1 MGYGSPRRLRQ
12 ALVCAVIAVGAL
24 VPTARAGDLLEVPL
38 PAAEPSGLAAAPGVS
53 AAAGAVAVA
62 VPVAELASQA
72 SQEARTAR
80 DDLARARASLARP
93 HAGVV
98 ARIIAPRHASAPPVM
113 RAAVRSL
120 PLGNVEAHPL
130 GNVEAQVRA
139 ALPAE
144 APAIAGSSRVVQKAV
159 ARAHAR
165 AAAMRVAP
173 AARAKTKAGASHQ
186 AGRPVGRTVHAD
198 LPALPSSAAPNFHAE
213 QRLSGSGHRVL
224 PLPLP
229 VPPGRS
235 TSDILGAAGSAGTG
249 GSLVPLLAIALS
261 LLVLVLPR
269 LGGRLLPTCP
279 GPRGHLCLLALERP
293 D

>member
-113 RAAVRSL
+113 RAVVRSL
-120 PLGNVEAHPL
+120 PL

-144 APAIAGSSRVVQKAV
+144 APAIAGSSRVVQKPV